1 MSDLPSAATSP
12 AEATSKHAE
21 ERAAAAPGG
30 SWLRVAGTRIVDEAG
45 ATVTLRGVGVG
56 GWLNM
61 ENFITGYPTTESLQR
76 AAMRA
81 AMGDDA
87 YGAFFR
93 KFTGCFFDE
102 RDAEY
107 LASLG
112 VNCVRLPVNH
122 RLLTGGAEH
131 TAVRSDDLDFSAVD
145 RAVRACSRHGIYT
158 VLDLHTFPGGQNG
171 DWHSDNPTHY
181 AALWDDPLL
190 LDEGVALWEGLA
202 ARYAGSPWVAGYNLI
217 NEPAHA
223 DGSVVAA
230 YYERLAAAV
239 RAVDPRHILFL
250 DGNTYGTDFSAF
262 GELASRLDN
271 VVFAA
276 HDYALPGI
284 AADGVYPGSTRGEWF
299 DKSVVEASFLRRT
312 AFMRETGTP
321 IWIGEFGPIY
331 TGDPAVDAMRY
342 RLLRD
347 QLDIYAA
354 HGAGWSLWTYKDL
367 GMQGLATVR
376 ADSPYV
382 RRIASVL
389 EKKKRLGVDSW
400 GGSQEY
406 LRPALK
412 PLEDLVAKEFPET
425 PETKSYPWGAK
436 QRIGRLVRNI
446 LLAELMLP
454 EFGECFRG
462 VDAGEAE
469 VLAASF
475 DFGSCELNSELAS
488 VVRSYAGALW
498 RSTGGSW
505 QRTTA
510 CRCGRC
516 CRPRR

>member
-1 MSDLPSAATSP
+1 MNLN
-12 AEATSKHAE
+12 
-21 ERAAAAPGG
+21 ERAVVSPGTQG
-30 SWLRVAGTRIVDEAG
+30 SWLRVAGNRIVNEAG

-61 ENFITGYPTTESLQR
+61 ENFITGYPATESLQR
-76 AAMRA
+76 AALRE
-81 AMGDDA
+81 AMGDEA

-93 KFTGCFFDE
+93 RFIGCFFDD

-112 VNCVRLPVNH
+112 VNCIRLPINH

-131 TAVRSDDLDFSAVD
+131 RTVHSNEFDFSILDLAARV
-145 RAVRACSRHGIYT
+145 CERHGIYL

-181 AALWDDPLL
+181 AALWDNPTL

-202 ARYAGSPWVAGYNLI
+202 AHYAGNPWVAGYNLI

-223 DGSVVAA
+223 NGAVVAA

-262 GELASRLDN
+262 GELAARLDN

-284 AADGVYPGSTRGEWF
+284 AADGVYPGHTRGEWF
-299 DKSVVEASFLRRT
+299 DRSVVEQNTLRRT
-312 AFMRETGTP
+312 AFMLETGTP
-321 IWIGEFGPIY
+321 IWVGEFGPIY
-331 TGDPAVDAMRY
+331 TGDPARDEMRY
-342 RLLRD
+342 QLLRD

-367 GMQGLATVR
+367 GMQGLLTVKP
-376 ADSPYV
+376 DSPYV
-382 RRIASVL
+382 QRIASVL

-406 LRPALK
+406 LRPVLQ
-412 PLEDLVAKEFPET
+412 PLEDLVAKEFPES
-425 PETKSYPWGAK
+425 PGARPYPWGAK

-446 LLAELMLP
+446 LLAELMVP

-462 VDAGEAE
+462 VGSVEAE
-469 VLAASF
+469 VLASSF
-475 DFGSCELNSELAS
+475 DFAQCDRNTQLAE
-488 VVRSYAGALW
+488 VVRSY
-498 RSTGGSW
+498 TG
-505 QRTTA
+505 TA
-510 CRCGRC
+510 S
-516 CRPRR
+516 